1 MALTTSDIQRLAQ
14 LARLKVGGEQEQAV
28 LQQLNDVF
36 GLIEQLRAAPTQGV
50 APMTH
55 LHDMSLRLR
64 ADEVSE
70 TNHRE
75 AYQKPAPLVEKGLY
89 LVPRVIE

>member
-55 LHDMSLRLR
+55 LHEMSLRLR

-70 TNHRE
+70 ANHRE

>member
-36 GLIEQLRAAPTQGV
+36 GLIEQLRAAPTQGI

-75 AYQKPAPLVEKGLY
+75 AYQQPAPLVEKGLY
-89 LVPRVIE
+89 LVPKVIE

>member
-1 MALTTSDIQRLAQ
+1 MALTPSDIQRLAQ
-14 LARLKVGGEQEQAV
+14 LARLRVSPEQSDAV
-28 LQQLNDVF
+28 LNQLNDVF
-36 GLIEQLRAAPTQGV
+36 GLIEQLRAAPTEGV

-70 TNHRE
+70 ANHRE
-75 AYQKPAPLVEKGLY
+75 AYQQPAPLVERGLY
-89 LVPRVIE
+89 LVPKVIE